1 MHNPNEALLGSTK
14 NSYKE
19 VSNHKGI
26 ITAGYAVRLKSD
38 DTLSVALAD
47 GNLLGISLGKD
58 LSDIGFTAI
67 CRKGVGVPV
76 VLTDA
81 FNPVIGAVVYI
92 SDTTGKAIASGAGA
106 TAVNAVYASERI
118 GGSGVAGGIQEDGTT
133 IGVAY
138 IDFPGGL

>member
-1 MHNPNEALLGSTK
+1 MHNPNEALLGSTQ

-19 VSNHKGI
+19 VSNHKGV
-26 ITAGYAVRLKSD
+26 ITAGYAVCLKSD
-38 DTLSVALAD
+38 DTLSVAKAD
-47 GNLLGISLGKD
+47 GNKIGISVGKD
-58 LSDIGFTAI
+58 LSDIGYTAI
-67 CRKGVGVPV
+67 CRKGVGVPI

-81 FNPVIGAVVYI
+81 FDPVIGATVNI

-106 TAVNAVYASERI
+106 TAYNAVYASERI
-118 GGSGVAGGIQEDGTT
+118 GGTGVAGGIQEDGTT